1 MADDP
6 IKKAREHIRKGTY
19 IIRKHAMDRQEERM
33 IQLADILNVLEHG
46 FHEEKH
52 SLFDTKYQLW
62 KYAIRGKSLDRDDL
76 RVIIAFPQEMAII
89 TVMRITKKWL

>member
-1 MADDP
+1 
-6 IKKAREHIRKGTY
+6 
-19 IIRKHAMDRQEERM
+19 MDRQEERM

-46 FHEEKH
+46 FHEEKYT
-52 SLFDTKYQLW
+52 LFDTQYQLW